1 MTFFIT
7 PMQKCFFSDFFQF
20 FSYFYNAFLGLKTH
34 FLHGLTKIF
43 YKNVM

>member
-7 PMQKCFFSDFFQF
+7 PMQKCFFSDFFQNF
-20 FSYFYNAFLGLKTH
+20 QIFITHFYCQKTH
-34 FLHGLTKIF
+34 FLHGLEKIY